1 MGETVF
7 DASDLA
13 MVGASFVK
21 RPFGGKV
28 ETVLTPATHRLLPR
42 LFVLGF
48 WARELDCFLLDLF
61 VAGMR
66 RYPGIR
72 QRVRCELWR
81 KCESWVSLRFD

>member
-1 MGETVF
+1 MGETLF

-42 LFVLGF
+42 LFVLDF

-61 VAGMR
+61 VPGTRVSAVSWNQAASEMR
-66 RYPGIR
+66 I
-72 QRVRCELWR
+72 VE
-81 KCESWVSLRFD
+81 KM

>member
-1 MGETVF
+1 LGETLF

-48 WARELDCFLLDLF
+48 WARELDCFLLGLF

-66 RYPGIR
+66 
-72 QRVRCELWR
+72 LWAV
-81 KCESWVSLRFD
+81 SWNQAASEMRIVEEM